1 MVLAAVMTAP
11 NHLIEVQELAEPV
24 LEPGG
29 IILETIYSEVCGTD
43 VHLLRGHLSG
53 VPYPIIPGHFSVG
66 RVVDIGGTVRDI
78 NGRPIKVG
86 AIVSFLD
93 VNETCNSCWY
103 CLVAKTSTRCPKR
116 KVYGIT
122 YSTRDG
128 LLGGW
133 SELIYLKSGVKV
145 LTLPDEVTPER
156 FIAGGCALPTALHAV
171 DRAEIRIGDIVAV
184 QGCGPVGLSVGILAL
199 LSGAG
204 GVIMI
209 DKHENRLQLAK
220 SFGIDEIITI
230 DEQNPW
236 HHVERV
242 LELTDGRGADVT
254 IEATGV
260 PVAIKEGINMTRDG
274 GRYVVVGHY
283 TNTGEILINPHLEI
297 NLKHLEIRGTWGVD
311 FSHFYRAM
319 QFLARHGGQVGAG
332 AGWERMISRIYTL
345 EETNQALSDVEK
357 GVVLKALIQ
366 PNLLNEL
373 NATQR

>member
-1 MVLAAVMTAP
+1 MVLAAVMIAP
-11 NHLIEVQELAEPV
+11 NYPIEVQDLPEPV

-29 IILETIYSEVCGTD
+29 IVLETIYSEVCGTD

-66 RVVDIGGTVRDI
+66 RVVDVGGTVRDI
-78 NGRPIKVG
+78 EGRSIEVG
-86 AIVSFLD
+86 AIVTFLD
-93 VNETCNSCWY
+93 VHETCNSCWY
-103 CLVAKTSTRCPKR
+103 CLVAKASTRCPKR
-116 KVYGIT
+116 RIYGVT
-122 YSTRDG
+122 YSIRDG

-133 SELIYLKSGVKV
+133 SQRIYLKPGLKV
-145 LTLPDEVTPER
+145 LTLPDKVTPER

-171 DRAEIRIGDIVAV
+171 DRAEIQIGDIVAV

-204 GVIMI
+204 SVIII
-209 DKHENRLQLAK
+209 DKHDNRLELAK
-220 SFGIDEIITI
+220 SFGVDEVITI
-230 DEQNPW
+230 DVQNPS

-242 LELTDGRGADVT
+242 LELTDGRGTDVT
-254 IEATGV
+254 IEATGI
-260 PVAIKEGINMTRDG
+260 PVAIKEGISMTRDG

-311 FSHFYRAM
+311 FSHFYRAI
-319 QFLARHGGQVGAG
+319 QFLARHGSQVGGG
-332 AGWERMISRIYTL
+332 AGWERIISRIYTL
-345 EETNQALSDVEK
+345 EETNQALTDVER

-366 PNLLNEL
+366 PNPLN
-373 NATQR
+373 